1 MGIVCS
7 RPDDPDAA
15 LYLKDPTKF
24 SIASLSITNSIGR
37 TLVSLSSGDYPA
49 SAVSAKCSPSDDALI
64 EFVQDPDVTSIP
76 PHFLLRLNCAQELY
90 FHFTFAIRQTDS
102 QPSVATVNGV
112 TGSLSQT
119 TDTSVTGLTFAH
131 ASNSKELDNLIT
143 REFHA
148 NPNLQNNSNVQFI
161 GDFNTAGCPSHTFN
175 WTWKWTP
182 PRHVDDKARGW
193 RNSCSF
199 LEYDQRTNRLNTLAT
214 FSFWVHDPT
223 DAIPTGLLPPPP
235 QRSISSRSDQPQSG
249 DSTASTL
256 QAAPVSSQT
265 EIPDNASALYQ
276 SQSVKVDL
284 HCQRP
289 GEDMS
294 IVEDGPLF
302 RATMKALEQKTG
314 AMRVKMKKVLK
325 KAELA
330 HQAQVSCNEAVNNFI
345 GALAEASSNGIQPA
359 VEHYFDRIARQ
370 LLKYEEQNSIH
381 LQKLVIDPLSKLYN
395 YDIKLAESKRKDFEE
410 ESKDYYAYVGRYL
423 GQRQDSLKHKKRAES
438 DSKYQNKRRNFELRR
453 FDYSSFMQDLHG
465 GRKEQEMLSHLT
477 RYANFQARSYLATA
491 KNIEAMMPQL
501 EALVDEVTKVDKEF
515 EFQRTEREEKRR
527 TLEKS
532 AKAYV
537 EPEMLAPQGASTPGL
552 STSSDFFDLTRAD
565 STASQARGLP
575 NYNHSSG
582 STESKARAVREQELM
597 TGTDGEQRKEGLV
610 WALSRPGSH
619 IDPKGINKQAWH
631 KFWIVLDQG
640 KLSEYSNW
648 KQKLDLHIG
657 PIDLRMASVREARN
671 SERRFCFEV
680 ITPAFKRT
688 YQATS
693 EDDMQSWI
701 LAISNA
707 LQSAVEGRG
716 ALSPPPVSEGSTGRD
731 ISTALTGRSGHP
743 QSVPASHS
751 VNASS
756 GICRRITVGGRPN
769 YVRDTSSGA
778 YEDNPA
784 KLLQMIRDADPNNKC
799 CADCGSTSKV
809 EWVSINLGMVFCI
822 ECSGIHRSL
831 GTHISKVRSLTL
843 DVHSFTIDI
852 VELLIQIGNRVGNAV
867 WEGRLDPSLKPLPT
881 STREE
886 RLKFITAKYSERAF
900 VTPLSPTL
908 SRYSSANETLI
919 ASVKK
924 NDIEGVLYGI
934 ALRADLNATDR
945 SRGTRAFFLA
955 LAAADPAAPSPSMRT
970 IIPNSPSTGGFQATE
985 PRSISFPIA
994 ELLVQNG
1001 AEVPTE
1007 TPPIPLSAAAQ
1018 MYHTQ
1023 RGLRGSRNSP
1033 ITFNS
1038 HSSPG
1043 DVPNSNK
1050 VHQSNS
1056 TSARVENL
1064 SSSLQ
1069 SNYFNEVKDRDKAN
1083 KRGSAGA
1090 RFAGKV
1096 ASLGLDR

>member
-1 MGIVCS
+1 MGIVSS

-15 LYLKDPTKF
+15 LYLKDPTK
-24 SIASLSITNSIGR
+24 
-37 TLVSLSSGDYPA
+37 
-49 SAVSAKCSPSDDALI
+49 SDDALI
-64 EFVQDPDVTSIP
+64 EFVQDPESASVP
-76 PHFLLRLNCAQELY
+76 PRFLLKLNTCQELY
-90 FHFTFAIRQTDS
+90 FNFTFTIRQTDS
-102 QPSVATVNGV
+102 RSSLATVNGV

-119 TDTSVTGLTFAH
+119 NDTSLTGLTFAH
-131 ASNSKELDNLIT
+131 ATNLRELDNLIT

-161 GDFNTAGCPSHTFN
+161 GDFATAGWPSYTFN

-182 PRHVDDKARGW
+182 PRVAEDRARGW

-214 FSFWVHDPT
+214 FSFWVYDSSDSPPLRI
-223 DAIPTGLLPPPP
+223 IPPLPHHP
-235 QRSISSRSDQPQSG
+235 SSSRSDQLQSRE
-249 DSTASTL
+249 SV
-256 QAAPVSSQT
+256 VSALPATSAQS
-265 EIPDNASALYQ
+265 EALDNASTFNPSAHP
-276 SQSVKVDL
+276 SHSVKVDL

-294 IVEDGPLF
+294 VVEDGPLF

-314 AMRVKMKKVLK
+314 AMRAKIKKVLK
-325 KAELA
+325 KAEVA
-330 HQAQVSCNEAVNNFI
+330 YQAQVTCNEAANSFI
-345 GALAEASSNGIQPA
+345 GALAEASSDGIQPA

-370 LLKYEEQNSIH
+370 LLIYEEQNSLH
-381 LQKLVIDPLSKLYN
+381 LQKLVIEPLSKLYN
-395 YDIKLAESKRKDFEE
+395 HDIKLAEAKRKDFEE

-438 DSKYQNKRRNFELRR
+438 DSKYQSKRRNFELKR

-477 RYANFQARSYLATA
+477 RYANFQARSYLSTA

-501 EALVDEVTKVDKEF
+501 EALVEEVTKADKEY

-537 EPEMLAPQGASTPGL
+537 EPEMLAPPSTSTPGL
-552 STSSDFFDLTRAD
+552 AMSPEFDLSRAESNASHMKGLANTNSSHHSAD
-565 STASQARGLP
+565 SKSRVIREYEIPVQ
-575 NYNHSSG
+575 
-582 STESKARAVREQELM
+582 TE
-597 TGTDGEQRKEGLV
+597 GEQRKEGLV

-657 PIDLRMASVREARN
+657 PIDLRMASVREAR
-671 SERRFCFEV
+671 STERRFCFEV

-693 EDDMQSWI
+693 EDDMHSWI

-707 LQSAVEGRG
+707 LQSAVEGR
-716 ALSPPPVSEGSTGRD
+716 AASSPPLVSEGPSYRD
-731 ISTALTGRSGHP
+731 IGNVLTGKSTT
-743 QSVPASHS
+743 QS
-751 VNASS
+751 ASS
-756 GICRRITVGGRPN
+756 NHAGGTTLGIGRRTTVGGRPN
-769 YVRDTSSGA
+769 YVREVSGGA
-778 YEDNPA
+778 YDENPS
-784 KLLQMIRDADPNNKC
+784 KLLQMIRDADPSNKC
-799 CADCGSTSKV
+799 CADCGSSSKV
-809 EWVSINLGMVFCI
+809 EWVSINLGMVYCI

-831 GTHISKVRSLTL
+831 GTHISKIRSLTL
-843 DVHSFTIDI
+843 DVHSFTIDL
-852 VELLIQIGNRVGNAV
+852 VEMIIQIGNRVGNSV
-867 WEGRLDPSLKPLPT
+867 WEGHCDPSLKPLPT
-881 STREE
+881 SSREE
-886 RLKFITAKYSERAF
+886 RLKFITAKYAQRAY
-900 VTPLSPTL
+900 VQQLSPTL
-908 SRYSSANETLI
+908 SRFSTANETLI
-919 ASVKK
+919 AAVKK
-924 NDIEGVLYGI
+924 NDIENVLYGI
-934 ALRADLNATDR
+934 ALGADLNATDR

-955 LAAADPAAPSPSMRT
+955 LAAADPAAPSPSMRQ
-970 IIPNSPSTGGFQATE
+970 SSSKASLSVGFQATE
-985 PRSISFPIA
+985 QRSISFPVA

-1001 AEVPTE
+1001 ADIPSE
-1007 TPPIPLSAAAQ
+1007 TPSIPLSFAAQ
-1018 MYHTQ
+1018 IYYTQ
-1023 RGLRGSRNSP
+1023 RSSKGARNPVPFDSHLSSAGASNSP
-1033 ITFNS
+1033 KIHPS
-1038 HSSPG
+1038 L
-1043 DVPNSNK
+1043 
-1050 VHQSNS
+1050 S
-1056 TSARVENL
+1056 TAARVENM
-1064 SSSLQ
+1064 SGGQQ
-1069 SNYFNEVKDRDKAN
+1069 SAYSTEGRDRDKSN